1 MPNSSFCYNI
11 LKNSLSADS
20 AENIKKRNSQ
30 MSTVLGI
37 IDYINSHWDKLTV
50 KEITQKVKATLE
62 LYLGK
67 LFS

>member
-1 MPNSSFCYNI
+1 M

-37 IDYINSHWDKLTV
+37 IDYINSHWDELTV

>member
-1 MPNSSFCYNI
+1 M

-20 AENIKKRNSQ
+20 AENIKRINSQ
-30 MSTVLGI
+30 MSMVLGI
-37 IDYINSHWDKLTV
+37 IDYINNHWDKLTV
-50 KEITQKVKATLE
+50 KEIAQKVKATLE

>member
-1 MPNSSFCYNI
+1 M

-20 AENIKKRNSQ
+20 AENIKKRISQ

-67 LFS
+67 LSS

>member
-1 MPNSSFCYNI
+1 M

-50 KEITQKVKATLE
+50 KEITRKVKATLE